1 MYQPEAHLFLKLKD
15 PIVSLV
21 TTVKVIAKTMFV
33 KTDVSYKISFSFSLL
48 CCHKDMQN
56 KKFYI
61 IKTQSEEA
69 QWKPPGL

>member
-1 MYQPEAHLFLKLKD
+1 
-15 PIVSLV
+15 
-21 TTVKVIAKTMFV
+21 MFV
-33 KTDVSYKISFSFSLL
+33 NTDVSYKISFSFSLL
-48 CCHKDMQN
+48 YCHKDIQN